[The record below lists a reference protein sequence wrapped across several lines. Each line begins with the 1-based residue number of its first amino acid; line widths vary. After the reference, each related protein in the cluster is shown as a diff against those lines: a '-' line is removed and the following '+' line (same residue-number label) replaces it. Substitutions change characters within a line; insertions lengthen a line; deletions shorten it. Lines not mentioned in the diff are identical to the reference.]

1 MNWLDK
7 ILDENRKFRKGVNP
21 DVLPKE
27 RQPCPYGV
35 VTCMD
40 PRVNLAAA
48 GVLPFLPTG
57 EIQSQV
63 RVIRTLG
70 GIADKRS
77 LVVGIHLAGI
87 KEMAVIMHTDCGCS
101 LAYKK
106 IDTLIANI
114 KSNLTP
120 KQWQEFNNLIGEPF
134 RQNLIEWLHA
144 FEDPTEAVRKEVEVI
159 KSYDFIPEN
168 LVVHGLVYD
177 LSSGSIE
184 VVVNGYETS

>member
-7 ILDENRKFRKGVNP
+7 ILDENKNFRKGVDP
-21 DVLPKE
+21 DALPKE

-48 GVLPFLPTG
+48 GVPPFLTTG

-87 KEMAVIMHTDCGCS
+87 KEIAVIMHTDCGCS

-106 IDTLIANI
+106 IDTLIANM
-114 KSNLTP
+114 KANLTP
-120 KQWQEFNNLIGEPF
+120 KQWQEFNNLVGEPL
-134 RQNLIEWLHA
+134 REKLIEWLHA
-144 FEDPTEAVRKEVEVI
+144 FEDPKEAVRREVAAI
-159 KSYDFIPEN
+159 KSYVFVPEN
-168 LVVHGLVYD
+168 FVVHGLVYD
-177 LSSGSIE
+177 LSSGNLE
-184 VVVNGYETS
+184 VVVNGYEP